1 MVIQDHQEVFM
12 ADCLG
17 ILVSSDRYLDYVV
30 RLTIAAYDKGKDVRL
45 FFTGKGVMLTLAPQ
59 FEELVGKAKLAV
71 CDISFRAYGL
81 HGRESE
87 VPDADHI
94 EFATQATNAQMLSKA
109 DRYLVF

>member
-1 MVIQDHQEVFM
+1 M

-30 RLTIAAYDKGKDVRL
+30 SITEAAYERGKFVRL
-45 FFTGKGVMLTLAPQ
+45 FFTGKGVLLTLKPQ
-59 FEELVGKAKLAV
+59 FKKLVGKAKVAV
-71 CDISFRAYGL
+71 CDISFRSHGL
-81 HGRESE
+81 HGKERE

-94 EFATQATNAQMLSKA
+94 DFTTQATHADIVSEA

>member
-1 MVIQDHQEVFM
+1 M
-12 ADCLG
+12 G

-30 RLTIAAYDKGKDVRL
+30 RLTIAACEKGKEVHL
-45 FFTGKGVMLTLAPQ
+45 FFTGRGVLLTLAPE
-59 FEELVGKAKLAV
+59 FKELVGKAKLAV
-71 CDISFRAYGL
+71 CDISFRAFDL

-94 EFATQATNAQMLSKA
+94 EFATQATNAQILSKA